1 MGKWRFPS
9 STPSNIVFLGW
20 TVWLLVLSAA
30 AGWYAGVRI
39 SELAHFAVLL
49 LHQMGLLFLFV
60 LGGFGYG
67 VQIIK
72 AVKIIPSTGIYY
84 LFSIA
89 LGLGIL
95 AHLTYVLG
103 MLGLLY
109 ELAAWVVILAGTVL
123 ALVDLYRHRRVFQE
137 IVRLPRFTWF
147 SIFMFA
153 LLVLNVIYPLLT
165 GALSPP
171 VWWDEVAYHLAIPK
185 IYINH
190 RSIVYIPF
198 IPYSNW
204 PLEAQMLFTLGLL
217 LRSET
222 LSHLIEWISVLL
234 TCWGLYLLGKKILS
248 SSVGLLAGV
257 LFLSTPV
264 VITLAGTALIEPT
277 LTLFTFLAVFCFV
290 EWTETPQTRLLVL
303 SALFGGLAASTKL
316 NGVLVPFILGMLTA
330 IVTVMRSPSN
340 HQWKQGIQSFISY
353 GLISFAVVMPW
364 YLKSWIHTGNPVWP
378 FLLEIFGGKNWDP
391 LGNEY
396 LLGFIRKP
404 NLPLTPV
411 NWLLG
416 LWHLSTRPLLFGPLQ
431 FSIGMHYLIGLP
443 LALPALLWGRN
454 SLQNH
459 LRRLLIVTL
468 IFYTA
473 WFLQTHQ
480 SRFLMPVIPLL
491 ALLSASGIEWLV
503 SLCKK
508 QLRLLIRSG
517 IALFLVCTTWLA
529 TPEGRA
535 RVNIHWPFLSGQL
548 TRQEFLLQEVPGYA
562 AFAYANKVLPNDAY
576 VLLALYESRG
586 YYLDRNYMWVNP
598 ISQRVLRLEEFKDAA
613 DLANALRER
622 GFTHILFRSVGLE
635 RYTYIRYGEY
645 ITRLMRS
652 FLAQECRLIYSTP
665 ELEIYEL
672 VARDFSK

>member
-1 MGKWRFPS
+1 MDKWRFP
-9 STPSNIVFLGW
+9 PIVLVLGW
-20 TVWLLVLSAA
+20 AVWLLVLGAA

-39 SELAHFAVLL
+39 FELAHFALLL
-49 LHQMGLLFLFV
+49 LHQMGLLFLVV
-60 LGGFGYG
+60 LGAFGYG

-72 AVKIIPSTGIYY
+72 AVKITTSTGIYY

-89 LGLGIL
+89 LGLGVL

-109 ELAAWVVILAGTVL
+109 ELAAWLVILVGTVL
-123 ALVDLYRHRRVFQE
+123 ALVDFYGYRQVFWR
-137 IVRLPRFTWF
+137 IARFSRFSWF
-147 SIFMFA
+147 SLFMFVM
-153 LLVLNVIYPLLT
+153 LVLNVIYPLLN

-171 VWWDEVAYHLAIPK
+171 VWWDEAAYHLAVPK

-204 PLEAQMLFTLGLL
+204 PMEGEMLFTLGLL

-222 LSHLIEWISVLL
+222 LSHLIEWVSVLL

-257 LFLSTPV
+257 LFLSTPMV
-264 VITLAGTALIEPT
+264 TTLAGTALIEPT
-277 LTLFTFLAVFCFV
+277 LTLFTFLAVFCFL
-290 EWTETPQTRLLVL
+290 EWTETRQRRLLVL

-316 NGVLVPFILGMLTA
+316 NGALVPLILGLLTA
-330 IVTVMRSPSN
+330 VVTMTRSSSN
-340 HQWKQGIQSFISY
+340 HQWKQGIQYFVFY

-364 YLKSWIHTGNPVWP
+364 YLKSWIHTGNPFWP
-378 FLLEIFGGKNWDP
+378 FLLEVFGGKNWDA

-404 NLPLTPV
+404 NLPLTLI

-416 LWHLSTRPLLFGPLQ
+416 FWRLSTRPLLFGPLQ
-431 FSIGMHYLIGLP
+431 FSVGMHYLIGLP
-443 LALPALLWGRN
+443 LAIPALLWGPN
-454 SLQNH
+454 SLRNH
-459 LRRLLIVTL
+459 LRTLSIVTL
-468 IFYTA
+468 LFYTA

-480 SRFLMPVIPLL
+480 SRFLMPTTPLL
-491 ALLSASGIEWLV
+491 ALLSAVGIEWLI
-503 SLCKK
+503 SLYKE
-508 QLRLLIRSG
+508 QFELLIRSG
-517 IALFLVCTTWLA
+517 IALFLVCTSWLA

-535 RVNIHWPFLSGQL
+535 QVNTHWLFLSGQL
-548 TRQEFLLQEVPGYA
+548 TREEFLSREVPGYA
-562 AFAYANKVLPNDAY
+562 AFAYANKILPNDAY

-586 YYLDRNYMWVNP
+586 YYLDRNYMWANP
-598 ISQRVLRLEEFKDAA
+598 ISQRALRFEEFKNAT
-613 DLANALRER
+613 DLANALRAR
-622 GFTHILFRSVGLE
+622 GFTHILFRPVGLE
-635 RYTYIRYGEY
+635 RYSYIRYGEY
-645 ITRLMRS
+645 ITNLIRS
-652 FLAQECRLIYSTP
+652 LLVQECRLIYSTP

-672 VARDFSK
+672 VRRVSAK

>member
-1 MGKWRFPS
+1 MGKRRFPS
-9 STPSNIVFLGW
+9 SIVLLGW
-20 TVWLLVLSAA
+20 TVWLLVLGAA

-39 SELAHFAVLL
+39 FELAHFALLL

-60 LGGFGYG
+60 LGAFGYG

-72 AVKIIPSTGIYY
+72 AVKITPSTGIYY

-89 LGLGIL
+89 LGLGVL

-109 ELAAWVVILAGTVL
+109 ESAAWLVTLAGTVL
-123 ALVDLYRHRRVFQE
+123 ALVDFYRHRQVFQE
-137 IVRLPRFTWF
+137 IARLPQFSWF
-147 SIFMFA
+147 SLFMFVV
-153 LLVLNVIYPLLT
+153 LVLSVIYPLLT

-171 VWWDEVAYHLAIPK
+171 VWWDEAAYHLAVPK

-204 PLEAQMLFTLGLL
+204 PMEGEMLFTLGLL

-222 LSHLIEWISVLL
+222 LSHLIEWVSVLL
-234 TCWGLYLLGKKILS
+234 TCWGLYLLGKKILA

-257 LFLSTPV
+257 LFLSTPMV
-264 VITLAGTALIEPT
+264 TTLAGTALIEPT
-277 LTLFTFLAVFCFV
+277 LTLFTFLATFCFV
-290 EWTETPQTRLLVL
+290 EWTKTGHIRSLVL

-316 NGVLVPFILGMLTA
+316 NGALVPFILGLLTA
-330 IVTVMRSPSN
+330 VVTMMRSSSN
-340 HQWKQGIQSFISY
+340 PQWKQGIQYFVSY

-364 YLKSWIHTGNPVWP
+364 YLKSWVHTGNPFWP
-378 FLLEIFGGKNWDP
+378 FLLEIFGGKNWDA

-416 LWHLSTRPLLFGPLQ
+416 LWRLSTRPFLFGPLQ
-431 FSIGMHYLIGLP
+431 FSVGMHYLIGLP

-454 SLQNH
+454 SLRNH
-459 LRRLLIVTL
+459 LRTLSMVTL

-480 SRFLMPVIPLL
+480 SRFLMPITPLL
-491 ALLSASGIEWLV
+491 ALLSAIGIEWLIN
-503 SLCKK
+503 LCKE
-508 QLRLLIRSG
+508 QLGLLIRSG
-517 IALFLVCTTWLA
+517 IALFLACTSWLA

-535 RVNIHWPFLSGQL
+535 RVSAHWPFLSGQL
-548 TRQEFLLQEVPGYA
+548 TREEFLLREVPGYA
-562 AFAYANKVLPNDAY
+562 AFAYANKVLPDDAY

-586 YYLDRNYMWVNP
+586 YYLDRNYMWANP
-598 ISQRVLRLEEFKDAA
+598 ISQRALRLEELKDAA
-613 DLANALRER
+613 DLANALRAR
-622 GFTHILFRSVGLE
+622 GFTHILFRPVGLE
-635 RYTYIRYGEY
+635 RFTYIRYGEN
-645 ITRLMRS
+645 ITHLVRS
-652 FLAQECRLIYSTP
+652 LLAQECQLVYSTP

-672 VARDFSK
+672 ARQASSE